1 MFSINDTID
10 SGEPIELDLSNY
22 SEIGHKHEIS
32 DVNNLEEK
40 LEEISNRLTQIESK
54 IQALESFNNT

>member
-40 LEEISNRLTQIESK
+40 LEDISNRLTQIESK

>member
-32 DVNNLEEK
+32 DVNNLEER